1 MVSQLRSLPRQP
13 ARHRLNPGQ
22 RVAGSSRS
30 RITTESRNGARHSFL
45 PLFPRLSALAALR
58 QTIGK
63 HSRPAFCRQQ
73 AACATSVTD
82 APWQRCRKRTR
93 WIVPGSLAE
102 VAPSVAA
109 ACSPCLAA
117 AWPVAARETSAIGI
131 PPRKFRFVANAES
144 EDSRTGNAA
153 EARDPR
159 ENCDAPPRSRRAL
172 RQCCQRTVPSPSVVA
187 GSSHLGPS
195 GPSPGHCGASGVSP
209 DRSAR
214 ATLCPAF
221 PRKRETSNRSRSGP
235 QCLCEPD

>member
-22 RVAGSSRS
+22 QVAGSSRS
-30 RITTESRNGARHSFL
+30 RITTESRNGAMYLFL
-45 PLFPRLSALAALR
+45 PLFPRLSALAARR

-73 AACATSVTD
+73 AACATSATV
-82 APWQRCRKRTR
+82 APWQRCRKRGW

-102 VAPSVAA
+102 VAPSAA
-109 ACSPCLAA
+109 ACSPSPAA
-117 AWPVAARETSAIGI
+117 AWPVAARKTSAIGI

-172 RQCCQRTVPSPSVVA
+172 RQGCQRTAPSPSLVA

-195 GPSPGHCGASGVSP
+195 GPSPGNCGASGVSP

-214 ATLCPAF
+214 STLCPAF
-221 PRKRETSNRSRSGP
+221 PRKRETSNRSGSGP
-235 QCLCEPD
+235 QCLREPD